1 MTTWQ
6 QALRSKYGIIAPL
19 AEMFRWR
26 LFFEG
31 RIYNKNPAVWPGF
44 LALMHVFG
52 LRYRDIQADALNGTG
67 FFPHLG
73 RGLPAPDLLHFPDV
87 VFMRQWVLLLLL
99 DVFPED
105 VHEFFAYRHI
115 ALGQQDL
122 QRGVD
127 QIEMD
132 RFIAKTF
139 FSGLKFRLDA
149 GQ

>member
-1 MTTWQ
+1 ME
-6 QALRSKYGIIAPL
+6 SVCS
-19 AEMFRWR
+19 F
-26 LFFEG
+26 G
-31 RIYNKNPAVWPGF
+31 RRGDGDVEFYF
-44 LALMHVFG
+44 
-52 LRYRDIQADALNGTG
+52 LNGSRLL
-67 FFPHLG
+67 PHLG
-73 RGLPAPDLLHFPDV
+73 SGLLAPDLLDLFDIAI
-87 VFMRQWVLLLLL
+87 FRERLILLVL
-99 DVFPED
+99 DVFSEY
-105 VHEFFAYRHI
+105 VHEAAVYRDI

>member
-115 ALGQQDL
+115 ALGQQNL
-122 QRGVD
+122 QGGID

-132 RFIAKTF
+132 GWILQA
-139 FSGLKFRLDA
+139 LVCWHEFRLES
-149 GQ
+149 